1 MVKQLSVFMQ
11 NKAGRMAD
19 IVNALSEAQ
28 VDLRA
33 LSIADTTDFGILRML
48 VSDIDKAKRIL
59 SEQNCIVS
67 VNDVVVVG
75 VPDEPGGLARILTLM
90 AQEKIDIEYMYSLI
104 ERGTME
110 AYMVFRVSDE
120 PNLLEML
127 KNNGLHSVTAEKL
140 GMK

>member
-33 LSIADTTDFGILRML
+33 LSIADTADFGILRIL

-120 PNLLEML
+120 PKLLEML